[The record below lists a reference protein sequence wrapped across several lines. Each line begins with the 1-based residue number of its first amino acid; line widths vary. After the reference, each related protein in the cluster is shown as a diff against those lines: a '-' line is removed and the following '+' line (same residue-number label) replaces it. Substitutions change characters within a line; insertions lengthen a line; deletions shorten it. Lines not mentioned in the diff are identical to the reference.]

1 MCRDQSDHNTSK
13 EPKNPTGSSL
23 VHLMY
28 HVDPSDFGWLIL
40 IQIKPKEFFVSRS
53 TCIFDCDRQLAIGLK
68 LGNWQQESTC
78 TVMHFSC
85 FFSYFFMFVL
95 FHRLLISL
103 TVTVVYQ

>member
-13 EPKNPTGSSL
+13 ELKNPTGNPL

-40 IQIKPKEFFVSRS
+40 IQIKPKEFVVSRS

-68 LGNWQQESTC
+68 LVNWQQESTC